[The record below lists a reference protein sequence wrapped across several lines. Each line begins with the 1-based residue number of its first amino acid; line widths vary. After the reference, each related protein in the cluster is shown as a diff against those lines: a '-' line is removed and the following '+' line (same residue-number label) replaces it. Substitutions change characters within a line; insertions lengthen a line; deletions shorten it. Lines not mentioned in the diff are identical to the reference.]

1 MSRARLHPA
10 GYDIGAAGAVTWQP
24 SDSYLPPIIIGY
36 AHTPA
41 GRAAIIET
49 HARAPRAYPP
59 HLVHYSAARARAGL
73 PPWRRLPLHPTT
85 GARLPHRATWHPTYI
100 KAAFS

>member
-1 MSRARLHPA
+1 MTRARLHPA
-10 GYDIGAAGAVTWQP
+10 GYDIGPDGSITWQP
-24 SDSYLPPIIIGY
+24 ADSYLPPLTIGR
-36 AHTPA
+36 ADTPA
-41 GRAAIIET
+41 GRAAVIDA

-73 PPWRRLPLHPTT
+73 PPWRRLPLHPVT
-85 GARLPHRATWHPTYI
+85 GARLPRLASWHPTYI